1 MHLSVRNLMKFP
13 AFTTLLLS
21 LTASNMTLAQEP
33 TNTAA
38 ETDITQELTIL
49 DNQEIG
55 PAEPEI
61 ETQQIPFAPQVR
73 YVSDEFFV
81 PLRETPCPRCK
92 IVHWGIKSGVRVDL
106 LDLRDGWGLVSTAK
120 GYKGWMEEQF
130 ISESPSG
137 RQQLVGSEAKLDVSR
152 ARVKQL
158 EETIQKFQSDLE
170 ILQQANEQ
178 LDVDNKRLARGFSE
192 MEGISADPAALNQQ
206 NQTLVKQN
214 HLLQSDNDV
223 LKAEVEILENDRSN
237 QFFLY
242 GALTVFLAA
251 LLVAFIPKLRGKKR
265 LSEWG

>member
-1 MHLSVRNLMKFP
+1 MYPSVRNLMKFP
-13 AFTTLLLS
+13 VFITLLLS
-21 LTASNMTLAQEP
+21 LTTANVLLAQEP
-33 TNTAA
+33 ANAVA
-38 ETDITQELTIL
+38 ETDITQELEVS
-49 DNQEIG
+49 DNQAI
-55 PAEPEI
+55 EPEI
-61 ETQQIPFAPQVR
+61 ETPPISFEPQVR

-92 IVHWGIKSGVRVDL
+92 IVHWGIKSGVTVDL
-106 LDLRDGWGLVSTAK
+106 LDLRDGWGLVSTAN

-137 RQQLVGSEAKLDVSR
+137 KQQLIKSQAKLDASG
-152 ARVKQL
+152 AQVKEL
-158 EETIQKFQSDLE
+158 EETIQRFQSDIE

-178 LDVDNKRLARGFSE
+178 LEADKKKFAREFSE
-192 MEGISADPAALNQQ
+192 MEGISSDPVALNQQ

-214 HLLQSDNDV
+214 TLLQSDNDV
-223 LKAEVEILENDRSN
+223 LKAEVEILENDSSN

-251 LLVAFIPKLRGKKR
+251 LLVAFIPKLKGRKR